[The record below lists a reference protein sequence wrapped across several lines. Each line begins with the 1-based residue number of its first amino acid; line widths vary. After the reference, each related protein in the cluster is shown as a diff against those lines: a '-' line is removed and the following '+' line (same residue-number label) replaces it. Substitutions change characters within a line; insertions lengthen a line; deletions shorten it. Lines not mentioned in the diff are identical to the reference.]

1 MSMSTGAPAAVP
13 RVRDRAREAITLMA
27 FSGGVSVGVT
37 LLLLLAY
44 GLGR

>member
-1 MSMSTGAPAAVP
+1 MGTGAPAVVP
-13 RVRDRAREAITLMA
+13 RVRDRAREAAVLMA
-27 FSGGVSVGVT
+27 FSGGVSIGVT